1 MDGAGREGGGY
12 ADGVSGPEVLAQ
24 PRERI
29 SVRRIGPADGGR
41 LREVRLAAIADSPGA
56 YATTLAEAAGRP
68 AIRWDE
74 VAEAGAAGSNQ
85 GTWFAEISGFDA
97 GMVSAYR
104 TTDDVVTMTSLWAAP
119 GFRGVGVAEA
129 LVAEVEAWAV
139 ASGGVALR
147 LWMVE
152 RNAHARR
159 FYERL
164 GFRVTGQEIPYEP
177 DPRLIEC
184 EMRKPLTA

>member
-1 MDGAGREGGGY
+1 
-12 ADGVSGPEVLAQ
+12 VAQ
-24 PRERI
+24 VP
-29 SVRRIGPADGGR
+29 VQVAVCRIGPGDGGR
-41 LREVRLAAIADSPGA
+41 LREVRLAAIAESPGA
-56 YATTLAEAAGRP
+56 YATTLAEAGRRP

-85 GTWFAEISGFDA
+85 GIWFAEIGGFDA

-104 TTDDVVTMTSLWAAP
+104 TADDVVTMTSLWAAP

-129 LVAEVEAWAV
+129 LVAEVEGWAK
-139 ASGGVALR
+139 ASGGVVLR

-164 GFRVTGQEIPYEP
+164 GFGATGEAIPYEP
-177 DPRLIEC
+177 NPRLVEC